1 MRILNIKTYCEKL
14 KIDPISLSEL
24 DKPMISFNKEYL
36 DIGTV
41 VMFKDLTFGMY
52 VPTDSEIFKKLKKE
66 YFNSAND
73 PKGIFVCYDSS
84 DYNWICWLSL
94 ENYNDDLT
102 YRSKRSIRNLDE
114 YDIVRIY
121 DEKVPSKDID
131 EDIDEFISTF
141 VDNIV
146 KFAKDAEHKYIER
159 TT

>member
-24 DKPMISFNKEYL
+24 DQPTISFNKECL
-36 DIGTV
+36 DFGTV

-73 PKGIFVCYDSS
+73 SKGIFVCYDSS
-84 DYNWICWLSL
+84 DHNWICWLPI

-102 YRSKRSIRNLDE
+102 YHPKRRICNSDE

-121 DEKVPSKDID
+121 DEKILSKDID
-131 EDIDEFISTF
+131 EFMSTF
-141 VDNIV
+141 TDDIV
-146 KFAKDAEHKYIER
+146 NFATDAKHKYIER